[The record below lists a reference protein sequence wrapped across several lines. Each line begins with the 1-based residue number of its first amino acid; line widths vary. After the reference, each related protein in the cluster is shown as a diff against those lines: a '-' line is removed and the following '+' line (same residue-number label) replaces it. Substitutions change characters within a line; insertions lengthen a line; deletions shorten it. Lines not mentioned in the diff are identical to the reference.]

1 MDKLPPNISPL
12 NPLFLRAL
20 SGVDSDRYWR
30 SPRIEGTI
38 TALSVGDI
46 DLDGKNELVV
56 CLPDRI
62 RVYRLDGQTFGLVT
76 EFKNGPPGHYLFVD
90 IADIDG
96 DGRPEVF
103 VSSIYNG
110 LVNSF
115 VLVWAPQG
123 GGLAM
128 KVKDLDYYLR
138 VQPNPLGKGNIL
150 WGQAKSMDKPFA
162 GPVYRMK
169 ASEGTYVP
177 DTALS
182 LPEHAH
188 IYNFVQADING
199 SGEAF
204 TVMIGPGH
212 TLQVWRNPHDQQY
225 KGGEIYGMS
234 AKFIQTEGWTDPS
247 NFGEEDVWNFIPT
260 RLVLNDLDGDG
271 RAEIVVVQNKDS
283 MEGLFQKLRMMYRGT
298 IFSFYWNGMS
308 LVENW
313 RTPRISGYLTD
324 YTIADVGNVG
334 RPALIMSVVQTDMQG
349 FWEKG
354 TGHIVAFTLKPQSEK
369 TPARRRRASS
379 LPRAPVLRPAAP
391 PPPPP
396 PGRRGRSPL
405 SPELA

>member
-1 MDKLPPNISPL
+1 MAARKRSGGGGQAPPNISPL

-150 WGQAKSMDKPFA
+150 WGLAKTWTSPSP
-162 GPVYRMK
+162 GR
-169 ASEGTYVP
+169 STHEGQRGTTC
-177 DTALS
+177 DTACPCPSNAHSTTSSRGPTSTAPAS
-182 LPEHAH
+182 LP
-188 IYNFVQADING
+188 
-199 SGEAF
+199 S
-204 TVMIGPGH
+204 MIGPGH
-212 TLQVWRNPHDQQY
+212 IPPVWRNPHDHVQ
-225 KGGEIYGMS
+225 GWRNLRMS
-234 AKFIQTEGWTDPS
+234 AKFS
-247 NFGEEDVWNFIPT
+247 
-260 RLVLNDLDGDG
+260 R
-271 RAEIVVVQNKDS
+271 
-283 MEGLFQKLRMMYRGT
+283 
-298 IFSFYWNGMS
+298 
-308 LVENW
+308 
-313 RTPRISGYLTD
+313 
-324 YTIADVGNVG
+324 
-334 RPALIMSVVQTDMQG
+334 
-349 FWEKG
+349 
-354 TGHIVAFTLKPQSEK
+354 
-369 TPARRRRASS
+369 
-379 LPRAPVLRPAAP
+379 PRAGPIPSLR
-391 PPPPP
+391 
-396 PGRRGRSPL
+396 GETS
-405 SPELA
+405 